1 MSAGPS
7 SHHAQ
12 YSRTISNQV
21 HEGLEA
27 APGGGGWGAHGVD
40 RSSVH
45 SRPHSITHT

>member
-1 MSAGPS
+1 MSAGPTS
-7 SHHAQ
+7 RHHAQ

-21 HEGLEA
+21 HGGLEA
-27 APGGGGWGAHGVD
+27 APGGGVHGVD